1 MLNLVS
7 LLVGG
12 LGLVLALVAFLPLL
26 GWVNWLIL
34 PVPIVGLAI
43 GSLSGGT
50 AGRNLNLVV
59 IAVATL
65 RLTLGG
71 GVF

>member
-7 LLVGG
+7 LLVGAV
-12 LGLVLALVAFLPLL
+12 GLVLTLIAFLPLL

-43 GSLSGGT
+43 GSLSGSS

-59 IAVATL
+59 IAVAAL

-71 GVF
+71 GIL